1 MKRLESSATICSPP
15 IDQEKLGR
23 RIALFRMRRFE
34 NRLLPFRYLIWI
46 GIGLSVGCGIAALG
60 AGSLPRSA
68 VSALLSRHFAA
79 DPLAFG
85 DVWRRLILTLLPV
98 CLALIGASFTY
109 FGGVA
114 STVIMAAEGVLQGV
128 CLYTLCRYGCPGSWI
143 AVYAAW
149 AIGRLCLLLTVAVTA
164 GRAVRCRA
172 IEGNGAADRKQAL
185 SSILRYTLILALE
198 LVAGTVLCAAVGGL
212 YVML

>member
-34 NRLLPFRYLIWI
+34 SRLLPFRYLIWM
-46 GIGLSVGCGIAALG
+46 GIGLSVGCGVAALG
-60 AGSLPRSA
+60 IGSLPRSD
-68 VSALLSRHFAA
+68 VTDLLSRHFAA
-79 DPLAFG
+79 DPPVFG

-114 STVIMAAEGVLQGV
+114 STVIVMTEGVLQGV
-128 CLYTLCRYGCPGSWI
+128 CLYTLCRCGCPGSWI

-149 AIGRLCLLLTVAVTA
+149 AVGRLSLLMTVAVTA
-164 GRAVRCRA
+164 GRAVRCRVT
-172 IEGNGAADRKQAL
+172 EGNGAADRNQK
-185 SSILRYTLILALE
+185 SSSGLRYTLVLATE
-198 LVAGTVLCAAVGGL
+198 LVVGTALCAAVGGL